1 MVKVVVFNL
10 GCKVNQYESDMI
22 VNKLKS
28 KGDIEVSERLE
39 YAEYYIVNTCAVT
52 SEAEKKSRQC
62 IARIKKINPSAKILI
77 CGCASENNP
86 KQFEKSNVIYISGTA
101 NKEDLANLMCKN
113 VNVSVIPTVYEDV
126 GNAYSL
132 RTRSYIKVQDGCNNF
147 CSYCLIPYVRGRS
160 RSRNIESIVD
170 EINETKNK
178 CLEIVLT
185 AINLSAYGLDIGI
198 NLCDLINSLSSFD
211 IRIRLGSVEMNIID
225 DKLLNSLKQLKN
237 FCPHFHLSL
246 QSGDDS
252 VLKCM
257 NRHYSTSDFFDKVEL
272 IRKYFTDAAITTDII
287 CGFPTETN
295 EQFLNTC
302 AFIEK
307 VGFSDL
313 HVFPYSKR
321 EGTIA
326 AKLTELAPTIVSERA
341 EILSKIKQ
349 RLKTN
354 YILQFINK
362 PIEVLFEDCDGEIC
376 SGYSKN
382 YIKVYGKGF
391 CSNSIENVVPTEL
404 FLDGLKV

>member
-1 MVKVVVFNL
+1 
-10 GCKVNQYESDMI
+10 
-22 VNKLKS
+22 
-28 KGDIEVSERLE
+28 
-39 YAEYYIVNTCAVT
+39 
-52 SEAEKKSRQC
+52 
-62 IARIKKINPSAKILI
+62 
-77 CGCASENNP
+77 
-86 KQFEKSNVIYISGTA
+86 
-101 NKEDLANLMCKN
+101 
-113 VNVSVIPTVYEDV
+113 
-126 GNAYSL
+126 
-132 RTRSYIKVQDGCNNF
+132 
-147 CSYCLIPYVRGRS
+147 
-160 RSRNIESIVD
+160 
-170 EINETKNK
+170 
-178 CLEIVLT
+178 
-185 AINLSAYGLDIGI
+185 
-198 NLCDLINSLSSFD
+198 NSLSSFD

-272 IRKYFTDAAITTDII
+272 IRKYFADAAITTDII

-349 RLKTN
+349 RLKTK